1 MKRWMTDFT
10 MFCKNKF
17 YMITLVLTALC
28 SYGFLITHQTVGID
42 DTPYAYYFEEG
53 LVAIVGRWVLY
64 LLNKLVHISDFA
76 PFVTDLAA
84 VLILMAAVTVW
95 CTLFYSILKEKVPMF
110 GYVFFSC
117 LFLSNPLISEVF
129 TYYLHNGVAIGYLCS
144 GISLICFREG
154 LLRPKKRIVLPLLGA
169 ATFLWIAIG
178 CYESFM
184 IVWLVGVLLILL
196 TERMEGIKRNVFV
209 ALGMAGFVAVVGIV
223 LRSIM
228 IIMVTKG
235 FGLESLQGEAVQRSL
250 TEMLSWMYGP
260 DALAEFAMVL
270 KRIFIMYGVFAYA
283 YYPIFVFVLAV
294 GILLV
299 VALIKSIQKKDAW
312 IFLLMVSSFVACFLL
327 IVVEGKATLYRSA
340 QFLPLICAYGAFVV
354 FCVIKDIKPRL
365 IRGGVAFVF
374 AIILLN
380 QSIDMNKWF
389 YVDYLKYE
397 DAKNTMNQIAYE
409 LEKDFDTSKP
419 VMFTGTYNIP
429 KSIIK
434 DAYVEYGS
442 TTYYKMKKLADAVDV
457 DLLDKFNREYGVWVA
472 QTPSLSVIDWG
483 RYAFDTDEELI
494 RFFAMHGHELKP
506 LLDSSLY
513 AEAEIFSLELPH
525 FPKEGSIVDRGEYI
539 VVHF

>member
-154 LLRPKKRIVLPLLGA
+154 LLRQKKHIVLPLLGA
-169 ATFLWIAIG
+169 AAFLWIAIG

-283 YYPIFVFVLAV
+283 YYPIFVFVLAA

-312 IFLLMVSSFVACFLL
+312 IFLLMVSSLVACFLL

-513 AEAEIFSLELPH
+513 AEAERFSLELPH